1 MLNAGHTNNRNTPM
15 KKLLLILFLAFFA
28 LPGLARAYLLVEDIP
43 NLTHNMVSQI
53 ENYAQYIEQTMN
65 QLTQITNQITQI
77 ENQVIQLE
85 RFGKPQYYVN
95 LLHLN
100 DFIATAGVLQSGVGQ
115 TVSAFR
121 RAADGAQSLGYT
133 ANGLYS
139 NLQGT
144 VDRFGNAVRY
154 DTSAFRKFQT
164 VNNMVEAYNT
174 QEKTYNNQ
182 IASLEQQLSTAVQN
196 LNSASDHMSAQKYAA
211 QISAISAQ
219 MNALGHTTH
228 LTGQRAVMQQVQNQN
243 DAARMQEAQRQQMI
257 QERQTDLN
265 NAATNLA
272 NLIGGSGSQG
282 QTIP

>member
-1 MLNAGHTNNRNTPM
+1 M
-15 KKLLLILFLAFFA
+15 KKQLAVVFLAFFA
-28 LPGLARAYLLVEDIP
+28 VPGLAHAYLLTEDIP

-85 RFGKPQYYVN
+85 RFGNPQYYVN

-100 DFIATAGVLQSGVGQ
+100 DFLASAAQLESGVGQ

-121 RAADGAQSLGYT
+121 QAADGAQALAYT

-139 NLQGT
+139 NLQGS
-144 VDRFGNAVRY
+144 VDRFGNAIRY
-154 DTSAFRKFQT
+154 DTSSFRKFQT

-211 QISAISAQ
+211 QIAAISAQ
-219 MNALGHTTH
+219 INALGHTTH

-257 QERQTDLN
+257 QERQTDLQ
-265 NAATNLA
+265 NAARFLSNLV
-272 NLIGGSGSQG
+272 GGSGNSQ
-282 QTIP
+282 QTVP

>member
-1 MLNAGHTNNRNTPM
+1 M
-15 KKLLLILFLAFFA
+15 KKLLLILFLAFLA
-28 LPGLARAYLLVEDIP
+28 LPKASQAYLLTEDIP
-43 NLTHNMVSQI
+43 NLTHNLISQI
-53 ENYAQYIEQTMN
+53 ANYAQYIEQTMN

-85 RFGKPQYYVN
+85 RFGNPQYYVN

-100 DFIATAGVLQSGVGQ
+100 DFMATAGVLQSGVGQ

-121 RAADGAQSLGYT
+121 QAADGAQSLSYT

-154 DTSAFRKFQT
+154 DTSAFRKFQS

-182 IASLEQQLSTAVQN
+182 IASLEQQLSTALQN

-211 QISAISAQ
+211 QIAAISAQ

-257 QERQTDLN
+257 QERQTDLQ
-265 NAATNLA
+265 NAARFLSNLV
-272 NLIGGSGSQG
+272 GGSGNSPQAA
-282 QTIP
+282 P

>member
-1 MLNAGHTNNRNTPM
+1 M
-15 KKLLLILFLAFFA
+15 KKILLILFLAF
-28 LPGLARAYLLVEDIP
+28 LAWPKVSHAYLLVEDIP
-43 NLTHNMVSQI
+43 NLTHNMISQI
-53 ENYAQYIEQTMN
+53 ENYAQYIEQTAN

-85 RFGKPQYYVN
+85 RFGNPQYYVN

-100 DFIATAGVLQSGVGQ
+100 DFIATAGLLQSGVGQ

-121 RAADGAQSLGYT
+121 QAADGAQALAYT

-139 NLQGT
+139 NLQAS

-154 DTSAFRKFQT
+154 DVSAFRKFQT

-182 IASLEQQLSTAVQN
+182 IASLEQQLSTALQN

-257 QERQTDLN
+257 QERETDLN

-272 NLIGGSGSQG
+272 NLIGGTGDRG
-282 QTIP
+282 QTVP

>member
-1 MLNAGHTNNRNTPM
+1 M
-15 KKLLLILFLAFFA
+15 KKFLLILFLASLA
-28 LPGLARAYLLVEDIP
+28 LPKTGHAYLLTEDIP
-43 NLTHNMVSQI
+43 NLTHNLISQI

-77 ENQVIQLE
+77 ENQVVQLE
-85 RFGKPQYYVN
+85 RFGNPQYYVN

-100 DFIATAGVLQSGVGQ
+100 DFMASAAQLQSGVGQ

-121 RAADGAQSLGYT
+121 QAADGAQSLTYT

-144 VDRFGNAVRY
+144 VDRFGNAIRY
-154 DTSAFRKFQT
+154 DTPAFKKFQT

-196 LNSASDHMSAQKYAA
+196 LNSATDHMSAQKYAA
-211 QISAISAQ
+211 QIAAISAQ

-228 LTGQRAVMQQVQNQN
+228 LTGQRAAIQQVQNQN
-243 DAARMQEAQRQQMI
+243 DAARMQEARRQQMI

-272 NLIGGSGSQG
+272 NLIGGSGGQG
-282 QTIP
+282 QTRP